1 VPNRIFFPVDLAE
14 QITKA
19 KNDMNQMA
27 LKFMAAASE
36 HTPPSRSGRAWD
48 EAKSFVDTELPKIRR
63 EIEAEIRIELGESP
77 PSLERKSI

>member
-48 EAKSFVDTELPKIRR
+48 EANSFVATELPKIRH

-77 PSLERKSI
+77 PRLERKFI